1 MILDTNAVSDLL
13 GGNPALN
20 KILSG
25 QDRHQLPVVVI
36 GEYKFGIIRSR
47 RETRLRSLFDRLI
60 ADSEILDINLETTN
74 VYPKI
79 REQLYRRGTPIPQN
93 DLWIA
98 ALAIQHQQ
106 PLVSRDVHFDQ
117 VVGLRRLSWRA

>member
-13 GGNPALN
+13 GGNSALG

-25 QDRHQLPVVVI
+25 QHQHQLPVIVI
-36 GEYKFGIIRSR
+36 GEYRFGIIRSR
-47 RETRLRSLFDRLI
+47 RESRLRPFLAQLI
-60 ADSEILDINLETTN
+60 ADSEILEVGLETTAFYAR
-74 VYPKI
+74 V
-79 REQLYRRGTPIPQN
+79 REQLYRSGTPIPQN

-106 PLVSRDVHFDQ
+106 PLISRDAHFDQ
-117 VVGLRRLSWRA
+117 VAGLRRLSWRA